1 MSKEFKVVRVTHNWS
16 SEKLRIKMEETLNK
30 LSKAG
35 WDVVSISILAN
46 TYTAMITLS
55 K

>member
-1 MSKEFKVVRVTHNWS
+1 MPKEYKVIRITENWS

-30 LSKAG
+30 FSKAG
-35 WDVVSISILAN
+35 WEVVSVSILAN